1 VTVPGRRRVRA
12 GPRRQRGWIGLV
24 VLLVALLIV
33 AMLGRRI
40 LAEMGLAGRGDPV
53 ERTAPG
59 PSAAQPSAAR
69 TDEGA
74 ATPVPRS
81 PLDKARGVEE
91 SLQRESAERAKRME
105 EGAR

>member
-1 VTVPGRRRVRA
+1 MTVPERRRVRA

-24 VLLVALLIV
+24 VLLVALLVV

-40 LAEMGLAGRGDPV
+40 LAEMGLAGSGVPA
-53 ERTAPG
+53 EQSAPG
-59 PSAAQPSAAR
+59 PAATQPATPR
-69 TDEGA
+69 TGEGA
-74 ATPVPRS
+74 APAEPRS